1 MSENPAPT
9 FKRLSCA
16 VDTEEIMGPM
26 FYNSIFPAVLATP
39 KSEDQNPLSW
49 SPWGVYAATTNVAGT
64 EF

>member
-1 MSENPAPT
+1 MRENPAPT
-9 FKRLSCA
+9 LARLSCA

-26 FYNSIFPAVLATP
+26 FYSNILPAVLATP

-49 SPWGVYAATTNVAGT
+49 SLWGVYAATTNVAGT